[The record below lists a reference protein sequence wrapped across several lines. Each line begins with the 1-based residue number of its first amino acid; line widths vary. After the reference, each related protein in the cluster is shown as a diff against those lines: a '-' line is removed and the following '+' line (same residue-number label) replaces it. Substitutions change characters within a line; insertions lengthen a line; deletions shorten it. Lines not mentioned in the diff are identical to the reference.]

1 MNGFSQRSLPTP
13 PGAKGLPFVGETLE
27 FLRSPGAFVDA
38 RRGKYGPVF
47 SSRVLGK
54 PTVYLSGAEANHWVY
69 AGEDKYLKNEWS
81 PAIVELLG
89 DDCLALING
98 EAHRARRKLLAPH
111 FRRVGMDASIPSIL
125 TVARKHLRRWQTD
138 AELGPVAMVPRM
150 RALAFEIAATYL
162 VGEVTEL
169 GVPLGEFSSDFNT
182 FTAGMFTPLA
192 VELPGT
198 KFARAMAARRRMHTI
213 LDDLVMRRDAGS
225 RRGPDV
231 LSTLLEVRDEAGEM
245 LPRDTIV
252 DELQLLLFAGHDT
265 TVTSMSNVVYHLA
278 MHPDVALEARA
289 EQDQLRGG
297 SFTLESVRGMPYL
310 SALIKESMRV
320 IPPIGAAFRVMTRE
334 GEFGGF
340 RIPVGWR
347 VAVTPRLVHLD
358 PQYYPDP
365 DRFDPQRWLVPTER
379 PPFAYIPFGGGPR
392 MCIGQH
398 FAELEMHI
406 VLAMMLR
413 EFVWTLVPDQ
423 DLSFTEIPT
432 PLPRGGLVLE
442 LARQLGAR

>member
-1 MNGFSQRSLPTP
+1 MNGFSERSLPTP
-13 PGAKGLPFVGETLE
+13 PGKMGLPVVGETLE

-38 RRGKYGPVF
+38 RRAKYGPVF
-47 SSRVLGK
+47 FSRILGK

-81 PAIVELLG
+81 PAIRELLG
-89 DDCLALING
+89 DDCLALISG
-98 EAHRARRKLLAPH
+98 DEHRGRRKLLAPH
-111 FRRVGMDASIPSIL
+111 FRRVGMDASVPSIL
-125 TVARKHLRRWQTD
+125 SVARKHLRRWDTD
-138 AELGPVAMVPRM
+138 ARLGPMAMVPRI

-162 VGEVTEL
+162 VGEVGDL
-169 GVPLGEFSSDFNT
+169 GVPLGEFSGDFKA
-182 FTAGMFTPLA
+182 FTAGMFTALA

-198 KFARAMAARRRMHTI
+198 KFARAMDARRRMATI

-225 RRGPDV
+225 RRGADV

-252 DELQLLLFAGHDT
+252 DELQLFLFAGHDT
-265 TVTSMSNVVYHLA
+265 TVTAMSNVIYHLA
-278 MHPDVALEARA
+278 MHPQVALKARA
-289 EQDQLRGG
+289 EQDQLQAG

-310 SALIKESMRV
+310 SAVIKESMRM

-340 RIPVGWR
+340 RIPAGWR
-347 VAVTPRLVHLD
+347 IAVCPRLVHSD
-358 PQYYPDP
+358 PQYYPAP
-365 DRFDPQRWLVPTER
+365 ERFDPERWLVPAER

-406 VLAMMLR
+406 VLAMILR
-413 EFVWTLVPDQ
+413 EFTWTLGPDQ

-432 PLPRGGLVLE
+432 PLPRGGLVLD
-442 LARQLGAR
+442 LRRC